1 MNALLERYPP
11 MMLNRE
17 NMRQNSQS
25 CWKRTREDL
34 SPVGRVT
41 QLVRRVGLLG
51 RTLQAM
57 MRGRKAQRREARMA
71 RMAWSWC
78 DDPGH
83 WVKVA
88 TLRPTQSV
96 TACN

>member
-34 SPVGRVT
+34 SPVGRVK
-41 QLVRRVGLLG
+41 QLVRRSLCLLG

-71 RMAWSWC
+71 RMAWS
-78 DDPGH
+78 
-83 WVKVA
+83 
-88 TLRPTQSV
+88 
-96 TACN
+96 